1 MAGRGV
7 GVAFLLVTLVTLFV
21 VSVSA
26 SAQDAQ
32 GTRQTGDARLAAP
45 PNPAQP
51 LVLGGPMR
59 TTGDQSGYPE
69 GAATVPAP
77 SGQAAAGRWV
87 WNPPTGTWYWAV
99 VAPPP
104 ASYYVYPYYP
114 DSHPYPRWWYW
125 CPPPAQKWTFVPN
138 PDFEKG
144 LFGMFE
150 PPKPPKMAFPPG
162 YSPAFP
168 WNRPTTTPDQPTIQH
183 QPEQTQRPRT
193 VQRSTQ
199 QPSSRSAPRRLSQT
213 PSEQPAE

>member
-7 GVAFLLVTLVTLFV
+7 GVAFLLVTLVALFV

-26 SAQDAQ
+26 WAQDAQ
-32 GTRQTGDARLAAP
+32 GTRQAGDARLAAP
-45 PNPAQP
+45 P

-59 TTGDQSGYPE
+59 TTGDQSGRPE

-77 SGQAAAGRWV
+77 SAQGAAGRWV
-87 WNPPTGTWYWAV
+87 WNPLTSTWHWSVA
-99 VAPPP
+99 APPP
-104 ASYYVYPYYP
+104 AYYYVYPYYP

-168 WNRPTTTPDQPTIQH
+168 WNRPTTTQE
-183 QPEQTQRPRT
+183 QPEQAQRPRT

-199 QPSSRSAPRRLSQT
+199 QPSSRSAPRRLPQT